1 MKISNFETKGNIFL
15 APMAGVTDLP
25 FRIICNEFG
34 SSLTY
39 TEMINAKALCYE
51 DKNTFDMLQT
61 NEDEGDV
68 IVQIFGSDP
77 EFMGESAKILSG
89 LNIFKAIDINM
100 GCPVPKVVKNGEG
113 SALLKNPKL
122 AGEIIKKVKDN
133 SSLPVTVK
141 IRIGWDDNNIN
152 AVEVAKILEEN
163 GADAIAVHGRTREQ
177 YYSGRANWDIIAL
190 VKEKVN
196 IPVIANGDIF
206 TIQDAIN
213 IKKITNAD
221 AIMIG
226 RGAQGN
232 PFIFKQF
239 NYYEKNNDILEIPA
253 KEKIDTILRHY
264 QKSLLYKGEHKS
276 IREMRKHIGWY
287 LKGLKGSAKLR
298 NDINRLESVKEVYS
312 LLYEFIKNFEE

>member
-51 DKNTFDMLQT
+51 DKNTFEMLQT
-61 NEDEGDV
+61 NEAEGDV

-77 EFMGESAKILSG
+77 DFMGESAKILSK
-89 LNIFKAIDINM
+89 LDIFKAIDINM

-122 AGEIIKKVKDN
+122 AGEILKNVKEN
-133 SSLPVTVK
+133 SAIPVTVK
-141 IRIGWDDNNIN
+141 IRTGWDDNNIN
-152 AVEVAKILEEN
+152 AVEMAKILEEN

-177 YYSGRANWDIIAL
+177 YYAGKANWDIIAE
-190 VKEKVN
+190 VKQAIKV
-196 IPVIANGDIF
+196 PVIANGDIF
-206 TIQDAIN
+206 TIQDAID
-213 IKKITNAD
+213 ISKITNAD

-239 NYYEKNNDILEIPA
+239 NHYEKTGEILEISA
-253 KEKIDTILRHY
+253 NEKIDTILSHY
-264 QKSLLYKGEHKS
+264 EKSLFYKGEHKS

-298 NDINRLESVKEVYS
+298 NDINKLETVQEVYD
-312 LLYEFIKNFEE
+312 LLNEFIAEIKE